1 MRCGISKHTFHYI
14 LWNSS
19 IKTISACIHSNKLEL
34 MFIGFLSLTCLLW
47 PIFTWIE
54 KYFFLKQ
61 IIFLENGGG
70 EGDNVFQNAKKL
82 QKWGNTPTPPPPP
95 PLKNPRLLIWG
106 RCLAVNMCNYDCS
119 LFIVYLVFIVLDDN
133 SSRREQLESW
143 WL

>member
-1 MRCGISKHTFHYI
+1 M
-14 LWNSS
+14 WNFKAH
-19 IKTISACIHSNKLEL
+19 IRLHFMKFKYKNYLCIHSNKLEL

-54 KYFFLKQ
+54 KDFFLKQ

-70 EGDNVFQNAKKL
+70 EGDNVFQNAKNL
-82 QKWGNTPTPPPPP
+82 QKWGNTPTPHPPPP